1 MTITA
6 AMQFESFEPH
16 LDTLNAAENTM
27 VARMFF
33 SLQLA
38 DRQIDGLFVDAT
50 ITGGKTRRDTSI
62 EVGTPQGVP
71 GTIPQ
76 GLFEDAVESYFR
88 RILDSATLGIRVER
102 PESVVARP
110 NRIDFP
116 MSTTIQID
124 VEGGGW

>member
-1 MTITA
+1 MTISAT
-6 AMQFESFEPH
+6 MQFQTFEPH
-16 LDTLNAAENTM
+16 LETLNAAENTM
-27 VARMFF
+27 VARIFF

-38 DRQIDGLFVDAT
+38 DRRIDGLFVDAT
-50 ITGGKTRRDTSI
+50 ITGGQTRGDTSI
-62 EVGTPQGVP
+62 EVGTPQGLP
-71 GTIPQ
+71 GIIPQ

-88 RILDSATLGIRVER
+88 RILDSATLGTRVER
-102 PESVVARP
+102 AEGVVARP